1 MKKTKQVFRKKEEIL
16 ADLKKNKD
24 FQEKMKFTKEVFYPA
39 LCEASKNIED
49 ATMFVGSIS
58 TVMMDKFLGLMK
70 EKKFG
75 ELNLVDA
82 LDTKDEKYEEL
93 KKMLELFNDMNVF
106 DVRTYFEGMKSEINL
121 FVQEEN
127 RVRPLSD
134 LKTKWIDEK

>member
-1 MKKTKQVFRKKEEIL
+1 MKKKIFRKKEEIL

-75 ELNLVDA
+75 ISTL
-82 LDTKDEKYEEL
+82 
-93 KKMLELFNDMNVF
+93 
-106 DVRTYFEGMKSEINL
+106 
-121 FVQEEN
+121 
-127 RVRPLSD
+127 
-134 LKTKWIDEK
+134 